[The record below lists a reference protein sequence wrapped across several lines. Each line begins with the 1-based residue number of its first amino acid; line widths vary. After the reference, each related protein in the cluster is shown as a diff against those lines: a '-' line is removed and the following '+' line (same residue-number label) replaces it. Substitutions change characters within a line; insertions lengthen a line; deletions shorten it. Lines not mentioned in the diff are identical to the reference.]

1 MFSEELRGFESRCCR
16 LQNSYDRLQT
26 ERLQFLRTLATIVGV
41 NEPCENNIRDKVR
54 EITNH
59 NQSLH
64 DVSTGRCIILERSL
78 NLSVVNFQQ
87 TAQLKEQLHQEASRH
102 REHQERT
109 TCQLKTEEQHRLSV
123 EERLEKACHELQHF
137 RSEHVTVSF
146 FYY

>member
-1 MFSEELRGFESRCCR
+1 M
-16 LQNSYDRLQT
+16 QNSYDRLQT

-54 EITNH
+54 ELTNH

-64 DVSTGRCIILERSL
+64 DVSTGGCSARSL
-78 NLSVVNFQQ
+78 NLSVVIFQN

-137 RSEHVTVSF
+137 RAEHITVSSYF
-146 FYY
+146 SY